1 MREHS
6 LGVARRLQRVAQRS
20 CKIASLREVVG
31 EVLRVIVGFARLVFA
46 AGVSAMNLLQRLADV
61 LVQSSASNGI
71 EFFIQ
76 DFADLVMGERE
87 AIVVSRPGTRSVL
100 AGSNQLRRT
109 RLIQRVQQLVLAR
122 RGNSRQFPER
132 EDLAQGCRGS

>member
-6 LGVARRLQRVAQRS
+6 LGVARCLQRVAQRS

-61 LVQSSASNGI
+61 LVQPSAPNGI

-87 AIVVSRPGTRSVL
+87 AIVVSRPGARSVV

-109 RLIQRVQQLVLAR
+109 RLIQRVQQLVLAG
-122 RGNSRQFPER
+122 RGNSRQFLER